1 MAELLANKIAQKLIA
16 FGAAPQTNYQIIR
29 FGLELMISSLIG
41 ILIVAVISTLCGF
54 PFLWILFLAAF
65 IPLRTTAGGYHASTH
80 ARCNIVFAVIYLFC
94 VTVCMFV
101 TLSTISYVIISAISA
116 VVVYLFS
123 PVEAINKPLNAER
136 KRNNRMRSI
145 AITLFNLLIA
155 IVLWIIHYNKLLLQ
169 MYYLGVFCAT
179 LSQLI
184 VIVKNR
190 KEDKANESKD

>member
-1 MAELLANKIAQKLIA
+1 MVELLAKKTAQKLIA
-16 FGAAPQTNYQIIR
+16 FGATSQANYQIIR

-54 PFLWILFLAAF
+54 PFLWILFLTAF
-65 IPLRTTAGGYHASTH
+65 IPLRTTAGGYHASTRT
-80 ARCNIVFAVIYLFC
+80 RCNIVFAVIYLSC

-101 TLSTISYVIISAISA
+101 VLSTISYVIISMISA

-123 PVEAINKPLNAER
+123 PVEAINKPLNAAR
-136 KRNNRMRSI
+136 KRKNRMRSI
-145 AITLFNLLIA
+145 VIALFNLLIA
-155 IVLWIIHYNKLLLQ
+155 IILLIIHYNNLLLQ

-190 KEDKANESKD
+190 KEDKVNESKD